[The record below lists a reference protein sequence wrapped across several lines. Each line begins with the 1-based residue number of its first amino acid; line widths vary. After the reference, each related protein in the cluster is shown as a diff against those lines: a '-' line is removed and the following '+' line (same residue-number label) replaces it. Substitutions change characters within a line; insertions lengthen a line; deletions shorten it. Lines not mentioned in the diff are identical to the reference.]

1 MKAYDFSFLY
11 ISVCY
16 PFSILA
22 TAAALVVQ
30 LSSDLHYLSHSLLLL
45 VLQELNVV
53 ATEGVSGFFALSLES
68 I

>member
-22 TAAALVVQ
+22 TAALVVQ

>member
-22 TAAALVVQ
+22 TAALVVR
-30 LSSDLHYLSHSLLLL
+30 LSSDLRYLSHSLLLL